1 MMAYLFIIDPIESLN
16 KIKDSSLLL
25 MKECLRRNIEVHFS
39 EINQFSIYEGNV
51 NIHSQKIISLEKGMK
66 YQDTKVNL
74 SSFFKKIFIRK
85 DPPFDEDY
93 LNLTYLLDHAVQQGT
108 DVINNPSSIRNHNE
122 KLSILNFQEIIPP
135 TIVTSTASDVVNFL
149 KLHEKIVLKPINGM
163 AGNGI
168 FVIDELDKNI
178 NSILETSTVNDTKV
192 MMAQKYIP
200 DITEGDKRIIIIKG
214 EPLPFCLARIPDG
227 KDFRANLAKGGTGIA
242 KKLTADDIKIVNVIK
257 KYLVKSKLD
266 FVGIDVIGKYLTE
279 INVTSPTCL
288 VEIENQTNFNSA
300 KFIINAL

>member
-1 MMAYLFIIDPIESLN
+1 MAYLFIIDPIESLN

-25 MKECLRRNIEVHFS
+25 MKECLRRDIEVHFS

-51 NIHSQKIISLEKGMK
+51 NIHSQKIISLEKGIK
-66 YQDTKVNL
+66 YQDTELNL

-85 DPPFDEDY
+85 DPPFDDDY
-93 LNLTYLLDHAVQQGT
+93 LNLTYLLDHAVQEGT

-122 KLSILNFQEIIPP
+122 KLSILNFQEIIPA

-300 KFIINAL
+300 EFIIDAL

>member
-1 MMAYLFIIDPIESLN
+1 MAYLFIIDPIESLN

-39 EINQFSIYEGNV
+39 EINQFSIDEGKV
-51 NIHSQKIISLEKGMK
+51 NIHSHKIISLEKGIK
-66 YQDTKVNL
+66 YQDTEMNL

-85 DPPFDEDY
+85 DPPFDDDY
-93 LNLTYLLDHAVQQGT
+93 LNLTYLLDHAVQEGT

-135 TIVTSTASDVVNFL
+135 TIVTSNASDVVNFL
-149 KLHEKIVLKPINGM
+149 KIHEKIVLKPINGM

-288 VEIENQTNFNSA
+288 VEIENQTNFNGA
-300 KFIINAL
+300 EFIIDTL

>member
-1 MMAYLFIIDPIESLN
+1 MAYLFIIDPIESLN
-16 KIKDSSLLL
+16 KTKDSSLLL
-25 MKECLRRNIEVHFS
+25 IKECLRRNIEVHFS
-39 EINQFSIYEGNV
+39 EINQFSIDEGNV
-51 NIHSQKIISLEKGMK
+51 NIHSQKILSLEKGIK
-66 YQDTKVNL
+66 HQDTELNL

-85 DPPFDEDY
+85 DPPFDDDY
-93 LNLTYLLDHAVQQGT
+93 LNLTYLLDHAVQEGT

-300 KFIINAL
+300 EFIIDAL

>member
-1 MMAYLFIIDPIESLN
+1 MAYLFIIDPIESLN

-39 EINQFSIYEGNV
+39 EINQFSIDEGNV
-51 NIHSQKIISLEKGMK
+51 NIHSQKIISLEKGIK
-66 YQDTKVNL
+66 YQDTELNL

-85 DPPFDEDY
+85 DPPFDDDY
-93 LNLTYLLDHAVQQGT
+93 LNLTYLLDHAVQEGT

-135 TIVTSTASDVVNFL
+135 TIVTSNASDVVNFL
-149 KLHEKIVLKPINGM
+149 KIHEKIVLKPINGM

-214 EPLPFCLARIPDG
+214 EPLPFCLARIPNG
-227 KDFRANLAKGGTGIA
+227 KDFRANLAKGGMGIS

-266 FVGIDVIGKYLTE
+266 FVGIDVIGKYLIE

-288 VEIENQTNFNSA
+288 VEIENQTNFNGSE
-300 KFIINAL
+300 FIIDTL

>member
-51 NIHSQKIISLEKGMK
+51 NIHSQKILTLEKGIK
-66 YQDTKVNL
+66 YQDTELNL

-85 DPPFDEDY
+85 DPPFDDDY
-93 LNLTYLLDHAVQQGT
+93 LNLTYLLDHAVQEGT

-135 TIVTSTASDVVNFL
+135 TIVTSNASDVVNFL
-149 KLHEKIVLKPINGM
+149 KIHEKIVLKPINGM

-200 DITEGDKRIIIIKG
+200 DIIEGDKRIIIIKG

-288 VEIENQTNFNSA
+288 VEIENQTNFNGA
-300 KFIINAL
+300 EFIIDTL

>member
-1 MMAYLFIIDPIESLN
+1 MAYLFIIDPIESLN

-39 EINQFSIYEGNV
+39 EINQFSIDEGKV
-51 NIHSQKIISLEKGMK
+51 NIHSQRIISLEKGIK
-66 YQDTKVNL
+66 YQDTEMNL

-85 DPPFDEDY
+85 DPPFDDDY
-93 LNLTYLLDHAVQQGT
+93 LNLTYLLDHAVKEGT

-135 TIVTSTASDVVNFL
+135 TIVTSNASDVVNFL
-149 KLHEKIVLKPINGM
+149 KIHEKIVLKPINGM

-288 VEIENQTNFNSA
+288 VEIENQTNFNGA
-300 KFIINAL
+300 EFIIDTL

>member
-16 KIKDSSLLL
+16 KTKDSSLLL
-25 MKECLRRNIEVHFS
+25 IKECLRRNIEVHFS
-39 EINQFSIYEGNV
+39 EINQFSIDEGNV
-51 NIHSQKIISLEKGMK
+51 NIHSQKILSLEKGIK
-66 YQDTKVNL
+66 HQDTELNL

-85 DPPFDEDY
+85 DPPFDDDY
-93 LNLTYLLDHAVQQGT
+93 LNLTYLLDHAVQEGT
-108 DVINNPSSIRNHNE
+108 DVINHPSSIRNHNE

-149 KLHEKIVLKPINGM
+149 KIHKKIVLKPINGM

-200 DITEGDKRIIIIKG
+200 DIVEGDKRIIIIKG

-227 KDFRANLAKGGTGIA
+227 KDFRANLAKGGTGIT

-300 KFIINAL
+300 EFIINAL

>member
-1 MMAYLFIIDPIESLN
+1 MAYLFIIDPIESLN

-51 NIHSQKIISLEKGMK
+51 NIHSQKIISLEKGIK
-66 YQDTKVNL
+66 YQDTELNL

-85 DPPFDEDY
+85 DPPFDDDY
-93 LNLTYLLDHAVQQGT
+93 LNLTYLLDHAVQEGT

-135 TIVTSTASDVVNFL
+135 TIVTSNASDVVNFL
-149 KLHEKIVLKPINGM
+149 KIHEKIVLKPINGM

-200 DITEGDKRIIIIKG
+200 DIIEGDKRIIIIKG

-300 KFIINAL
+300 EFIIDAL

>member
-1 MMAYLFIIDPIESLN
+1 MAYLFIIDPIESLN

-39 EINQFSIYEGNV
+39 EINQFSIYEGKV
-51 NIHSQKIISLEKGMK
+51 NIYSQKIISLEKGIK
-66 YQDTKVNL
+66 YQDTELNL

-85 DPPFDEDY
+85 DPPFDDDY
-93 LNLTYLLDHAVQQGT
+93 LNLTYLLDHAVKEGT

-135 TIVTSTASDVVNFL
+135 TIVTSNASDVVNFL
-149 KLHEKIVLKPINGM
+149 KIHEKIVLKPINGM

-288 VEIENQTNFNSA
+288 VEIENQTNFNGA
-300 KFIINAL
+300 EFIIDTL

>member
-25 MKECLRRNIEVHFS
+25 MRECLRRNIEVHFS
-39 EINQFSIYEGNV
+39 EINQFSINEGNV
-51 NIHSQKIISLEKGMK
+51 NIYSQKIISLEKGIK
-66 YQDTKVNL
+66 YQDTKLNL

-85 DPPFDEDY
+85 DPPFDDDY
-93 LNLTYLLDHAVQQGT
+93 LNLTYLLDQAVKEGT

-135 TIVTSTASDVVNFL
+135 TIVTSTSSDVVNFL
-149 KLHEKIVLKPINGM
+149 KTHGKIVLKPINGM

-178 NSILETSTVNDTKV
+178 NSILETSTANDTKV

-242 KKLTADDIKIVNVIK
+242 KKLTTDDIKIVNVIK

-300 KFIINAL
+300 EFIIDAL

>member
-16 KIKDSSLLL
+16 KIKDSSILL

-51 NIHSQKIISLEKGMK
+51 NIHSQKILSLEKGIK
-66 YQDTKVNL
+66 YQDTELNL

-85 DPPFDEDY
+85 DPPFDDDY
-93 LNLTYLLDHAVQQGT
+93 LNLTYLLDHAVQEGT

-135 TIVTSTASDVVNFL
+135 TIVTSIASDVVKFL

-300 KFIINAL
+300 EFIIGAL

>member
-1 MMAYLFIIDPIESLN
+1 MMAYLFIIDPIESLD
-16 KIKDSSLLL
+16 KAKDSSLLL
-25 MKECLRRNIEVHFS
+25 MKECLRRDIEVHFS

-51 NIHSQKIISLEKGMK
+51 NIHSQKIISLEKGIK
-66 YQDTKVNL
+66 YQDTELNL

-85 DPPFDEDY
+85 DPPFNDDY
-93 LNLTYLLDHAVQQGT
+93 LNLTYLLDHAVQEGT

-135 TIVTSTASDVVNFL
+135 TIVTSNATDVINFL

-300 KFIINAL
+300 EFIIDAL

>member
-25 MKECLRRNIEVHFS
+25 MKECLRRDIEVHFS

-51 NIHSQKIISLEKGMK
+51 NIHSQKIISLEKGIK
-66 YQDTKVNL
+66 YQDTELNL

-85 DPPFDEDY
+85 DPPFNDDY
-93 LNLTYLLDHAVQQGT
+93 LNLTYLLDHAVKERT

-135 TIVTSTASDVVNFL
+135 TIVTSNASDVINFL

-300 KFIINAL
+300 EFIIDAL

>member
-1 MMAYLFIIDPIESLN
+1 MAYLFIIDPIESLN
-16 KIKDSSLLL
+16 KTKDSSLLL
-25 MKECLRRNIEVHFS
+25 IKECLRRNIEVHFS
-39 EINQFSIYEGNV
+39 EINQFSIDEGNV
-51 NIHSQKIISLEKGMK
+51 NIHSQKILSLEKGIK
-66 YQDTKVNL
+66 HQDTELNL

-85 DPPFDEDY
+85 DPPFDDDY
-93 LNLTYLLDHAVQQGT
+93 LNLTYLLDHAVQEGT

-149 KLHEKIVLKPINGM
+149 KIHKKIVLKPINGM

-200 DITEGDKRIIIIKG
+200 DIVEGDKRIIIIKG

-227 KDFRANLAKGGTGIA
+227 KDFRANLAKGGTGIT

-288 VEIENQTNFNSA
+288 VEIENQTNFNCA
-300 KFIINAL
+300 KFIIDAI

>member
-1 MMAYLFIIDPIESLN
+1 MAYLFIIDPIESLN
-16 KIKDSSLLL
+16 KTKDSSLLL

-51 NIHSQKIISLEKGMK
+51 NIHSQKIISLEKGIK
-66 YQDTKVNL
+66 YQDTEMNL

-85 DPPFDEDY
+85 DPPFDDDY
-93 LNLTYLLDHAVQQGT
+93 LNLTYLLDHAVQEGT

-135 TIVTSTASDVVNFL
+135 TIVTSNASDVVNFL
-149 KLHEKIVLKPINGM
+149 KIHEKIVLKPINGM

-288 VEIENQTNFNSA
+288 VEIENQTNFNGA
-300 KFIINAL
+300 EFIIDAL

>member
-1 MMAYLFIIDPIESLN
+1 MAYLFIIDPIESLN

-51 NIHSQKIISLEKGMK
+51 NIHSQKIISLEKGIK
-66 YQDTKVNL
+66 YQDTELNL

-85 DPPFDEDY
+85 DPPFDDDY
-93 LNLTYLLDHAVQQGT
+93 LNLTYLLDQAVKEGT

-149 KLHEKIVLKPINGM
+149 KIHKKIVLKPINGM

-178 NSILETSTVNDTKV
+178 NSILETTTVNDTKV

-200 DITEGDKRIIIIKG
+200 DIIEGDKRIIIIKG

-242 KKLTADDIKIVNVIK
+242 KKLTADDIRIVNVIK
-257 KYLVKSKLD
+257 KYLVKNKLD

-300 KFIINAL
+300 EFIIDAL

>member
-1 MMAYLFIIDPIESLN
+1 MAYLFIIDPIESLN

-39 EINQFSIYEGNV
+39 EINQFSIYEGKV
-51 NIHSQKIISLEKGMK
+51 NIYSQKIISLEKGIK
-66 YQDTKVNL
+66 YQDTEMNL

-85 DPPFDEDY
+85 DPPFDDDY
-93 LNLTYLLDHAVQQGT
+93 LNLTYLLDHAVQEGT

-122 KLSILNFQEIIPP
+122 KLSILNFQEITPP
-135 TIVTSTASDVVNFL
+135 TIVTSNASDVVNFL
-149 KLHEKIVLKPINGM
+149 KIHEKIVLKPINGM

-200 DITEGDKRIIIIKG
+200 DIIEGDKRIIIIKG

-288 VEIENQTNFNSA
+288 VEIENQTNFNGA
-300 KFIINAL
+300 EFIIDTL

>member
-16 KIKDSSLLL
+16 KTKDSSLLL

-51 NIHSQKIISLEKGMK
+51 NIHSQKIISLEKGIK
-66 YQDTKVNL
+66 YQDTEVNL

-227 KDFRANLAKGGTGIA
+227 KDFRANLAKGGKGIA

-257 KYLVKSKLD
+257 KYLVNSKLD

-288 VEIENQTNFNSA
+288 VEIENQTNFNSTE
-300 KFIINAL
+300 FIIDTL

>member
-1 MMAYLFIIDPIESLN
+1 MMAYLFIIDPIESLD
-16 KIKDSSLLL
+16 KAKDSSLLL
-25 MKECLRRNIEVHFS
+25 MKECLRRDIEVHFS

-51 NIHSQKIISLEKGMK
+51 NIHSQKIISLEKGIK
-66 YQDTKVNL
+66 YQDTELNL

-85 DPPFDEDY
+85 DPPFDDDY
-93 LNLTYLLDHAVQQGT
+93 LNLTYLLGHAVKEGT
-108 DVINNPSSIRNHNE
+108 DIINHPSSIRNHNE

-135 TIVTSTASDVVNFL
+135 TIVTSNASDVINFL

-288 VEIENQTNFNSA
+288 VEIENQTYFNSA
-300 KFIINAL
+300 EFIIDAL

>member
-1 MMAYLFIIDPIESLN
+1 MMAYLFIIDPIESLD
-16 KIKDSSLLL
+16 KAKDSSLLL
-25 MKECLRRNIEVHFS
+25 MKECLRRDIEVHFS

-51 NIHSQKIISLEKGMK
+51 NIHSQKIISLEKGIK
-66 YQDTKVNL
+66 YQDTELNL

-85 DPPFDEDY
+85 DPPFNDDY
-93 LNLTYLLDHAVQQGT
+93 LNLTYLLDHAVKERT

-135 TIVTSTASDVVNFL
+135 TIVTSNATDVINFL

-300 KFIINAL
+300 EFIINAL

>member
-1 MMAYLFIIDPIESLN
+1 MMAYLFIIDPIESLD
-16 KIKDSSLLL
+16 KAKDSSLLL
-25 MKECLRRNIEVHFS
+25 MKECLRRDIEVHFS

-51 NIHSQKIISLEKGMK
+51 NIHSQKIISLEKGIK
-66 YQDTKVNL
+66 YQDTELNL

-85 DPPFDEDY
+85 DPPFDDDY
-93 LNLTYLLDHAVQQGT
+93 LNLTYLLDHAVQEGT

-122 KLSILNFQEIIPP
+122 KLSILNFQEITPP
-135 TIVTSTASDVVNFL
+135 TIVTSNASDVVNFL
-149 KLHEKIVLKPINGM
+149 KIHKKIVLKPINGM

-242 KKLTADDIKIVNVIK
+242 KKLTADDIKIVDVIK

-288 VEIENQTNFNSA
+288 VEIENQTNFNGA
-300 KFIINAL
+300 EFIIDTL

>member
-39 EINQFSIYEGNV
+39 EINQFSIYEGKV
-51 NIHSQKIISLEKGMK
+51 NIHSQKIISLEKGIK
-66 YQDTKVNL
+66 YQDTELNL

-85 DPPFDEDY
+85 DPPFDDDY
-93 LNLTYLLDHAVQQGT
+93 LNLTYLLDHAVQEGT

-135 TIVTSTASDVVNFL
+135 TIVTSNASDVVNFL
-149 KLHEKIVLKPINGM
+149 KIHEKIVLKPINGM

-200 DITEGDKRIIIIKG
+200 DIIEGDKRIIIIKG

-288 VEIENQTNFNSA
+288 VEIENQTNFNGA
-300 KFIINAL
+300 EFIIDTL

>member
-1 MMAYLFIIDPIESLN
+1 MAYLFIIDPIESLN

-39 EINQFSIYEGNV
+39 EINQFSIDEGNV
-51 NIHSQKIISLEKGMK
+51 NIHSQKIISLEEGIK
-66 YQDTKVNL
+66 YQDTELNL

-85 DPPFDEDY
+85 DPPFDDDY
-93 LNLTYLLDHAVQQGT
+93 LNLTYLLDHAVQEGT

-149 KLHEKIVLKPINGM
+149 KIHKKIVLKPINGM

-300 KFIINAL
+300 EFIIDAL

>member
-1 MMAYLFIIDPIESLN
+1 MAYLFIIDPIESLN

-51 NIHSQKIISLEKGMK
+51 NIHSQKIISLEKGIK
-66 YQDTKVNL
+66 YQDTELNL

-85 DPPFDEDY
+85 DPPFNDDY
-93 LNLTYLLDHAVQQGT
+93 LNLTYLLDHAVKEST

-135 TIVTSTASDVVNFL
+135 TIVTSNASDVINFL

-300 KFIINAL
+300 EFIIDAL

>member
-39 EINQFSIYEGNV
+39 EINQFSIYEGKV
-51 NIHSQKIISLEKGMK
+51 NIHSQKIISLEKGIK
-66 YQDTKVNL
+66 YQDTELNL

-85 DPPFDEDY
+85 DPPFDDDY
-93 LNLTYLLDHAVQQGT
+93 LNLTYLLDHAVQEGT
-108 DVINNPSSIRNHNE
+108 DVINHPSSIRNHNE

-135 TIVTSTASDVVNFL
+135 TIVTSNASDVVNFL
-149 KLHEKIVLKPINGM
+149 KIHEKIVLKPINGM

-200 DITEGDKRIIIIKG
+200 DIIEGDKRIIIIKG

-288 VEIENQTNFNSA
+288 VEIENQTNFNGA
-300 KFIINAL
+300 EFIIGAL

>member
-1 MMAYLFIIDPIESLN
+1 MAYLFIIDPIESLN

-39 EINQFSIYEGNV
+39 EINKFSIDEGKV
-51 NIHSQKIISLEKGMK
+51 NIHSQKIISLEKGIK
-66 YQDTKVNL
+66 YQDTEMNL

-85 DPPFDEDY
+85 DPPFDDDY
-93 LNLTYLLDHAVQQGT
+93 LNLTYLLDHAVQEGT

-135 TIVTSTASDVVNFL
+135 TIVTSNASDVVNFL
-149 KLHEKIVLKPINGM
+149 KIHEKIVLKPINGM

-200 DITEGDKRIIIIKG
+200 DIIEGDKRIIIIKG

-242 KKLTADDIKIVNVIK
+242 KKLTADDIRIVNVIK

-288 VEIENQTNFNSA
+288 VEIENQTNFNGA
-300 KFIINAL
+300 EFIIDTL

>member
-1 MMAYLFIIDPIESLN
+1 MAYLFIIDPIESLN

-51 NIHSQKIISLEKGMK
+51 NIHSQKIISLEKGIK
-66 YQDTKVNL
+66 YQDTELNL

-85 DPPFDEDY
+85 DPPFDDDY
-93 LNLTYLLDHAVQQGT
+93 LNLTYLLDHAVKEGT

-135 TIVTSTASDVVNFL
+135 TIVTSNASDVVNFL
-149 KLHEKIVLKPINGM
+149 KIHEKIVLKPINGM

-300 KFIINAL
+300 EFIIDAL

>member
-1 MMAYLFIIDPIESLN
+1 MAYLFIIDPIESLN

-39 EINQFSIYEGNV
+39 EINQFSIDEGKV
-51 NIHSQKIISLEKGMK
+51 NIHSHKIISLEKGIK
-66 YQDTKVNL
+66 YQDTEMNL

-85 DPPFDEDY
+85 DPPFDDDY
-93 LNLTYLLDHAVQQGT
+93 LNLTYLLDHAVQEGT

-135 TIVTSTASDVVNFL
+135 TIVTSNASDVVNFL
-149 KLHEKIVLKPINGM
+149 KIHEKIVLKPINGM

-200 DITEGDKRIIIIKG
+200 DIIEGDKRIIIIKG

-288 VEIENQTNFNSA
+288 VEIENQTNFNGA
-300 KFIINAL
+300 EFIIDTL

>member
-1 MMAYLFIIDPIESLN
+1 MAYLFIIDPIESLN

-51 NIHSQKIISLEKGMK
+51 NIHSQKILSLEKGIK
-66 YQDTKVNL
+66 YQDTELNL

-85 DPPFDEDY
+85 DPPFDDDY
-93 LNLTYLLDHAVQQGT
+93 LNLTYLLDHAVQEGT

-149 KLHEKIVLKPINGM
+149 KIHKKIVLKPINGM

-242 KKLTADDIKIVNVIK
+242 KKLTADDINIVNVIK
-257 KYLVKSKLD
+257 KYLLKGNLD

-300 KFIINAL
+300 EFIINAL

>member
-1 MMAYLFIIDPIESLN
+1 MAYLFIIDPIESLN

-39 EINQFSIYEGNV
+39 EINQFSIYEGKV
-51 NIHSQKIISLEKGMK
+51 NIHSQKIISLEKGIK
-66 YQDTKVNL
+66 YQDTELNL

-85 DPPFDEDY
+85 DPPFDDDY
-93 LNLTYLLDHAVQQGT
+93 LNLTYLLDHAVQEGT

-135 TIVTSTASDVVNFL
+135 TIVTSNASDVVNFL
-149 KLHEKIVLKPINGM
+149 KIHEKIVLKPINGM

-178 NSILETSTVNDTKV
+178 NSILETSTVNNTKV

-288 VEIENQTNFNSA
+288 VEIENQTNFNGA
-300 KFIINAL
+300 EFIIDAL

>member
-51 NIHSQKIISLEKGMK
+51 NIHSQKIISLEKGIK
-66 YQDTKVNL
+66 YQDTEMNL

-85 DPPFDEDY
+85 DPPFDDDY
-93 LNLTYLLDHAVQQGT
+93 LNLTYLLDHAVQEGT

-149 KLHEKIVLKPINGM
+149 KIHKKIVLKPINGM

-200 DITEGDKRIIIIKG
+200 DIVEGDKRIIIIKG

-227 KDFRANLAKGGTGIA
+227 KDFRANLAKGGTGIT

-300 KFIINAL
+300 EFIINAL

>member
-1 MMAYLFIIDPIESLN
+1 MAYLFIIDPIESLN

-39 EINQFSIYEGNV
+39 EINQFSIDEGKV
-51 NIHSQKIISLEKGMK
+51 NIHSQKIISLEKGIK
-66 YQDTKVNL
+66 YQDTEMNL

-85 DPPFDEDY
+85 DPPFDDDY
-93 LNLTYLLDHAVQQGT
+93 LNLTYLLDHAVQEGT

-135 TIVTSTASDVVNFL
+135 TIVTSNASDVVNFL

-178 NSILETSTVNDTKV
+178 NSILETSTLNNTKV

-288 VEIENQTNFNSA
+288 VEIENQTNFNGA
-300 KFIINAL
+300 EFIIDTL

>member
-1 MMAYLFIIDPIESLN
+1 MAYLFIIDPIESLN

-39 EINQFSIYEGNV
+39 QINQFSIDEGKV
-51 NIHSQKIISLEKGMK
+51 NIHSQKIISLEKGIK
-66 YQDTKVNL
+66 YQDTEMNL

-85 DPPFDEDY
+85 DPPFDDDY
-93 LNLTYLLDHAVQQGT
+93 LNLTYLLDHAVQEGT

-135 TIVTSTASDVVNFL
+135 TIVTSNASDVVNFL
-149 KLHEKIVLKPINGM
+149 KIHEKIVLKPINGM

-200 DITEGDKRIIIIKG
+200 DIIEGDKRIIIIKG
-214 EPLPFCLARIPDG
+214 EPLPFCLARIPGG

-288 VEIENQTNFNSA
+288 VEIENQTNFNGA
-300 KFIINAL
+300 EFIIDTL

>member
-39 EINQFSIYEGNV
+39 EINQFSIDEGKV
-51 NIHSQKIISLEKGMK
+51 NIHSQKIISLEKGIK
-66 YQDTKVNL
+66 YQDTEMNL

-85 DPPFDEDY
+85 DPPFDDDY
-93 LNLTYLLDHAVQQGT
+93 LNLTYLLDHAVQEGT

-149 KLHEKIVLKPINGM
+149 KIHKKIVLKPINGM

-200 DITEGDKRIIIIKG
+200 DIVEGDKRIIIIKG

-300 KFIINAL
+300 EFIINAL

>member
-1 MMAYLFIIDPIESLN
+1 MAYLFIIDPIESLN
-16 KIKDSSLLL
+16 KTKDSSLLL

-39 EINQFSIYEGNV
+39 EINQFSIDEGNV
-51 NIHSQKIISLEKGMK
+51 NIHSQKILSLEKGIK
-66 YQDTKVNL
+66 YQDTELNL

-85 DPPFDEDY
+85 DPPFDDDY
-93 LNLTYLLDHAVQQGT
+93 LNLTYLLDHAVQEGT

-135 TIVTSTASDVVNFL
+135 TIVTSNASDVVNFL
-149 KLHEKIVLKPINGM
+149 KIHEKIVLKPINGM

-300 KFIINAL
+300 EFIIDAL

>member
-16 KIKDSSLLL
+16 KTKDSSLLL

-93 LNLTYLLDHAVQQGT
+93 LNLTYLLDHVVQQGT

-227 KDFRANLAKGGTGIA
+227 KDFRANLAKGGKGIA
-242 KKLTADDIKIVNVIK
+242 KKLTVDDIKIVNVIK

-300 KFIINAL
+300 EFIISAL

>member
-1 MMAYLFIIDPIESLN
+1 MAYLFIIDPIESLN

-39 EINQFSIYEGNV
+39 EINQFSIDEGKV
-51 NIHSQKIISLEKGMK
+51 NIHSQKIISLEKGIK
-66 YQDTKVNL
+66 YQDTEMNL

-85 DPPFDEDY
+85 DPPFDDDY
-93 LNLTYLLDHAVQQGT
+93 LNLTYLLDHAVQEGT

-135 TIVTSTASDVVNFL
+135 TIVTSNASDVVNFL
-149 KLHEKIVLKPINGM
+149 KIHEKIVLKPINGM

-200 DITEGDKRIIIIKG
+200 DIIEGDKRIIIIKG

-288 VEIENQTNFNSA
+288 VEIENQTNFNCA
-300 KFIINAL
+300 EFIISAL